1 MWMAASDKSEM
12 DSGWSGAARCPPL
25 TCCGSR
31 VSDVCRVKWEELT
44 DLRLGGLTS
53 IFGNLE
59 GLDVLDVS
67 RFRAIALLE

>member
-1 MWMAASDKSEM
+1 
-12 DSGWSGAARCPPL
+12 
-25 TCCGSR
+25 
-31 VSDVCRVKWEELT
+31 VSDVRREKWEELT

-67 RFRAIALLE
+67 GFRAIALLE